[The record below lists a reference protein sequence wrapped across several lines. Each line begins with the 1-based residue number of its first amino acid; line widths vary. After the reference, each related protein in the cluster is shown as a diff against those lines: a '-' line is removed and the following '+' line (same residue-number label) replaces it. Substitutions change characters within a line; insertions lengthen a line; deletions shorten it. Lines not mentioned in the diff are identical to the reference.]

1 MSQHHPLSRGF
12 ALLAV
17 CLTLGAQSLAET
29 PKAPTS
35 RIRKFVRVPPSTTV
49 IEEASVF
56 CNAALQ
62 KESTTIPRPGSENP
76 DPIPIT
82 LAVHADGT
90 TETGTLEA
98 GDHIRPDARDEL
110 ANGVTFYVFQLDSKE
125 SLKLN
130 LKCASEGRVWMQFIK
145 PIKPDGMTPAFLRA
159 NMPPRALRS
168 KRIEI
173 TNRMPGPYEV
183 ILGVYG
189 FGNHPY
195 TLQIQREP

>member
-17 CLTLGAQSLAET
+17 CLTLGAQGPTET
-29 PKAPTS
+29 PKPPAS
-35 RIRKFVRVPPSTTV
+35 HVRKFVRVPPSTTV

-62 KESTTIPRPGSENP
+62 KESTEISRPGSENQ
-76 DPIPIT
+76 DATTIT
-82 LAVHADGT
+82 TAVHTNGT
-90 TETGTLEA
+90 RETGTMEA
-98 GDHIRPDARDEL
+98 GDHIIQDARGEL
-110 ANGVTFYVFQLDSKE
+110 PNGVTFYVFQLDPKE
-125 SLKLN
+125 ALKLD
-130 LKCASEGRVWMQFIK
+130 LKCASEGKVWMQFIK
-145 PIKPDGMTPAFLRA
+145 PIKPDGMTPAFLKA

-189 FGNHPY
+189 FANHPF